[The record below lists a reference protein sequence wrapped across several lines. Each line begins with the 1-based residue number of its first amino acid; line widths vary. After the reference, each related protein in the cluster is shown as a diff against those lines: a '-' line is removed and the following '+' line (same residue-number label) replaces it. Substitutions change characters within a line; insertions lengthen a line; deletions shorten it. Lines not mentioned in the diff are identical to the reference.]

1 MRSLQGR
8 MAILLL
14 AFVTAVLAATLVAVF
29 LTTAANVR
37 ERVAEELDIGAG
49 VISEIIARR
58 TRQLA
63 DTAQVLADDFAF
75 REAVATEDRPT
86 IRSALRNHGSR
97 INADLMLLL
106 DLDGQLIASTAGR
119 ESEIN
124 DPARLVMEDGETTII
139 SLGDSAYQ
147 FVTATVRAPLPVARI
162 VTGFRLDE
170 ALARDLGGLTGTD
183 VSFFSGDDTQRI
195 YASSLDASDTLT
207 DDVLNRVHADG
218 QVRTIDAGK
227 ERYLMLARSLPG
239 PDPAPRFLLQTSLDK
254 ALAPYQSLWL
264 QLGLIAAAAFALSLF
279 IAWFLARYV
288 TQPVRALAGSASR
301 ISRGDYSEPAPVPRV
316 GELAR
321 LGEAFNAMQAGIR
334 EREERILHQAYH
346 DPLTGLPNRALAAD
360 RLRQGIL
367 RIQREGGNL
376 GVLVLDINRFKE
388 INDTL
393 GHPTGDEVLRE
404 MARRLSERVRRTD
417 TVARLGGDEFMV
429 LVHSDSVAGPE
440 RLAEAIADGI
450 NAEDIVIG
458 DARLQLGTSIGMALC
473 PADGDEPET
482 LLRRADI
489 AMYEAKAAHQALSF
503 YQSGRDEAHL
513 RRLRMVSDLRE
524 ALQEGQFQLLYQPKV
539 TVSDRQP
546 KQLEALIRWEHPEKG
561 EISPAEFIPLAERS
575 GHIRD
580 ISRWVLDEVIRQ
592 CAAWRRNGVDVTVAV
607 NISALDLVD
616 ARLPDYVTERLAYH
630 ELDTDALGLEIT
642 ETTVMQDARHAVG
655 ILQGLKDRGI
665 RIAIDDFGTGYSSLA
680 QLRSLPVD
688 ELKIDK
694 SFVMKLAGQPE
705 DGEDPVIVRST
716 IELAHNMGLR
726 VVAEGVEDE
735 ATWWRLARYGCDSIQ
750 GFWISRPMAPDTL
763 PDWLEEFRRREW
775 SEPND

>member
-1 MRSLQGR
+1 
-8 MAILLL
+8 MAVLLL
-14 AFVTAVLAATLVAVF
+14 TFVTAVLAATLVAVF

-49 VISEIIARR
+49 VITEIIARR

-106 DLDGQLIASTAGR
+106 DLEGELIASTGGR
-119 ESEIN
+119 EREIN

-139 SLGDSAYQ
+139 ALGDNAYQ

-170 ALARDLGGLTGTD
+170 ELARDLGGLTGTD
-183 VSFFSGDDTQRI
+183 VSFLAGGGTERL
-195 YASSLDASDTLT
+195 YATSLDEPDTFSETVLT
-207 DDVLNRVHADG
+207 QVSADG
-218 QVRTIDAGK
+218 RVRTIDAGQ
-227 ERYLMLARSLPG
+227 ERYLTLARPLPG
-239 PDPAPRFLLQTSLDK
+239 PEPAPRVLLQTSLDK
-254 ALAPYQSLWL
+254 ALAPYRSLWI
-264 QLGLIAAAAFALSLF
+264 QLALIAALAFALSLF
-279 IAWFLARYV
+279 LAWFLARYV
-288 TQPVRALAGSASR
+288 TQPVRALAHSASR

-346 DPLTGLPNRALAAD
+346 DHLTGLPNRALAAD

-367 RIQREGGNL
+367 RVQREGGYL

-404 MARRLSERVRRTD
+404 MARRLTDRVRRSD

-440 RLAEAIADGI
+440 RLAEAIAEGI
-450 NAEDIVIG
+450 NKDDMVIG
-458 DARLQLGTSIGMALC
+458 DARLQLGTSIGLAIC
-473 PADGDEPET
+473 PDDGDEPET

-489 AMYEAKAAHQALSF
+489 AMYEAKAAQQSLSF
-503 YQSGRDEAHL
+503 YESGRDEAHL
-513 RRLRMVSDLRE
+513 RRLRMVSDLRI
-524 ALQEGQFQLLYQPKV
+524 ALKEGQFHLLYQPKV
-539 TVSDRQP
+539 TVSNRRAG
-546 KQLEALIRWEHPEKG
+546 QLEALIRWDHPHKG
-561 EISPAEFIPLAERS
+561 MVSPAEFIPLAERS

-580 ISRWVLDEVIRQ
+580 ISRWVLEEVIRQ
-592 CAAWRRNGVDVTVAV
+592 CAAWRRDGLDVTVAV

-616 ARLPDYVTERLAYH
+616 ARLPDYVTERLEAH
-630 ELDTDALGLEIT
+630 DLDPAALGLEIT

-694 SFVMKLAGQPE
+694 SFVTKLAGQPE

-716 IELAHNMGLR
+716 IELAHNMGLS

-735 ATWWRLARYGCDSIQ
+735 ATWCRLSRYGCDSIQ

-763 PDWLEEFRRREW
+763 PDWLDEFRRREW
-775 SEPND
+775 SAPDD